1 MEYQGIIFDFN
12 GTLFFDNDKHVKAW
26 NEISKILRGKEIT
39 LEELHTK
46 LNGTPNIQNILYFTD
61 GKATKEE
68 LEKSYKKI
76 DNMIEKYKVENFEST
91 MKENKQKNKPEKQVE
106 IKQKQ
111 VQEEKSSKEQEQ
123 DCEERE

>member
-1 MEYQGIIFDFN
+1 MEKKEGIISFIKQ
-12 GTLFFDNDKHVKAW
+12 LFSNTPNDKEQIEQA
-26 NEISKILRGKEIT
+26 NQELD
-39 LEELHTK
+39 EETK
-46 LNGTPNIQNILYFTD
+46 
-61 GKATKEE
+61 KE

-76 DNMIEKYKVENFEST
+76 DIMIEKYKVENFEST

>member
-1 MEYQGIIFDFN
+1 MEKKEGIISFIKQ
-12 GTLFFDNDKHVKAW
+12 LFSNTPNDKEQIEQA
-26 NEISKILRGKEIT
+26 NQELD
-39 LEELHTK
+39 EETK
-46 LNGTPNIQNILYFTD
+46 
-61 GKATKEE
+61 KE

-106 IKQKQ
+106 IKQK
-111 VQEEKSSKEQEQ
+111 EKSSKEQEQ

>member
-1 MEYQGIIFDFN
+1 MEKKEGIISFIKQ
-12 GTLFFDNDKHVKAW
+12 LFSNTPNDKEQIEQA
-26 NEISKILRGKEIT
+26 NQ
-39 LEELHTK
+39 ELDEDTK
-46 LNGTPNIQNILYFTD
+46 
-61 GKATKEE
+61 KE

>member
-1 MEYQGIIFDFN
+1 MEKKEGIISFIKQ
-12 GTLFFDNDKHVKAW
+12 LFSNTPNDKEQIEQA
-26 NEISKILRGKEIT
+26 NQELD
-39 LEELHTK
+39 EETK
-46 LNGTPNIQNILYFTD
+46 
-61 GKATKEE
+61 KE

-111 VQEEKSSKEQEQ
+111 VQEEKSSKEQGQ

>member
-1 MEYQGIIFDFN
+1 MEKKEGIISFIKQ
-12 GTLFFDNDKHVKAW
+12 LFSNTPNDKEQIEQA
-26 NEISKILRGKEIT
+26 NQELD
-39 LEELHTK
+39 EETK
-46 LNGTPNIQNILYFTD
+46 
-61 GKATKEE
+61 KE

-76 DNMIEKYKVENFEST
+76 DNMIEKHKVENFEST

>member
-1 MEYQGIIFDFN
+1 MEKKEGIISFIKQ
-12 GTLFFDNDKHVKAW
+12 LFSNTPNDKEQIEQA
-26 NEISKILRGKEIT
+26 NQELD
-39 LEELHTK
+39 EETK
-46 LNGTPNIQNILYFTD
+46 Q
-61 GKATKEE
+61 E